1 MIFTQVYGPATG
13 QSARGPW
20 TRWDYKTADGTR
32 HAHFADT
39 QEIPLNV
46 DVALELTPK
55 GAIKSWKATGSENGA
70 GRQQEANGGPQAV
83 RSEMVASQGH
93 QGRDFKAEA
102 EGKTRCALVAQL
114 LPAVFTAQV
123 EAGQEPS
130 PENARVL
137 LDWAFAYVFQTDS
150 VPF

>member
-20 TRWDYKTADGTR
+20 TRWDYKTADGIR
-32 HAHFADT
+32 HAHFVET

-55 GAIKSWKATGSENGA
+55 GAIKSWKATSTENAAGQQQESNQGSQA
-70 GRQQEANGGPQAV
+70 GRTAP
-83 RSEMVASQGH
+83 VASQ
-93 QGRDFKAEA
+93 RDFKAEA

-114 LPAVFTAQV
+114 LPAMFTALD
-123 EAGQEPS
+123 
-130 PENARVL
+130 PEDQTSEGAQVL
-137 LDWAFAYVFQTDS
+137 LDWAFSYVFQTDQ